1 MEMVL
6 FFHEADRK
14 NSLVWLN
21 TMVRYQECLP
31 DMVKSDP
38 ESGKYMPSAYRKH
51 IQSQGKIDITGGS
64 LEDLL
69 KRFSSSGSGNINW
82 NDLK

>member
-1 MEMVL
+1 MI
-6 FFHEADRK
+6 
-14 NSLVWLN
+14 
-21 TMVRYQECLP
+21 
-31 DMVKSDP
+31 KSDP

-51 IQSQGKIDITGGS
+51 IQSQGKVDITGGS